1 MSFELASGAEG
12 RWTGPPGAQRGRLRE
27 RRHRGRDGRDVERV
41 DRVAR
46 AEARAAVPARS
57 RFLEVRY
64 RLKSWRRL
72 ELCVE
77 DARAAIAAARERGA
91 EEIALLGFSMGGAVA
106 VQAAAD
112 PAVSTVIGLAPWLY
126 PQLDVSPLDG
136 RRFAIVHG
144 ALDRGLPG
152 VPGVAP
158 ELSRRASSARGRA
171 VSTRCGRPGRG
182 AAPDRAARGL
192 GRTRADAPGAA
203 LGRARRRG
211 ARALLRLGVYRFC
224 REATRLLARLLYR
237 VEIVGP
243 PPPDPCIL
251 AANHESML
259 DPPLLALVAAQ
270 PLRFL
275 AKEELWR
282 RRPVAWLMDALGGIP
297 VTRGREGHV
306 AIDRAEELLRAG
318 ESVAIFPQGSDPRR
332 RLDARRGPA
341 RARNGRPARAGAR
354 SSGRRRALSRGR
366 IAFPRIRARRRR
378 AARGSRPLAARPS
391 PPRASSRA
399 SSRSGSPRSDSGSV
413 LCKRCHVGRSF
424 QTSEPVERPADPA
437 VRRDHLR
444 RIVRLFRPYRR
455 RLAAVLGLIV
465 FSSALGAI
473 PAVPDPGGL
482 RRGAPRRTTSASST
496 CSSPG

>member
-1 MSFELASGAEG
+1 MDAASLGEARKRSTAVSICIARSEFPSSGRMSFELASGAEG
-12 RWTGPPGAQRGRLRE
+12 RWTGAPA
-27 RRHRGRDGRDVERV
+27 
-41 DRVAR
+41 AR
-46 AEARAAVPARS
+46 AVVCVNGGTAAETAGTWSASVEWLVRRLAPRVPAAR

-112 PAVSTVIGLAPWLY
+112 PSVSTVIGLAPWLY

-158 ELSRRASSARGRA
+158 RLSLRRLRARAGARRRRGA
-171 VSTRCGRPGRG
+171 DDGARG
-182 AAPDRAARGL
+182 AASDRAARAL
-192 GRTRADAPGAA
+192 GRPRADAAGAT
-203 LGRARRRG
+203 LGRARRPG
-211 ARALLRLGVYRFC
+211 ARALLRLDVYRFC
-224 REATRLLARLLYR
+224 RDGASAARAR
-237 VEIVGP
+237 CSTGSRSSGRA
-243 PPPDPCIL
+243 PPDPCIL

-259 DPPLLALVAAQ
+259 DPPLLSLVAAQ

-297 VTRGREGHV
+297 VARGREGHV

-318 ESVAIFPQGSDPRR
+318 ESVAIFPQGTIRGGVWTRGRRAPRAGDGR
-332 RLDARRGPA
+332 AA
-341 RARNGRPARAGAR
+341 RARADRRARRASVARARPR
-354 SSGRRRALSRGR
+354 S
-366 IAFPRIRARRRR
+366 AFPRIRLVVGEPTRGC
-378 AARGSRPLAARPS
+378 AAAGPRRPS
-391 PPRASSRA
+391 PPRA
-399 SSRSGSPRSDSGSV
+399 
-413 LCKRCHVGRSF
+413 
-424 QTSEPVERPADPA
+424 TSTR
-437 VRRDHLR
+437 
-444 RIVRLFRPYRR
+444 
-455 RLAAVLGLIV
+455 
-465 FSSALGAI
+465 
-473 PAVPDPGGL
+473 
-482 RRGAPRRTTSASST
+482 
-496 CSSPG
+496 